1 MRADE
6 AAINHGRLIS
16 IALMVAVGAF
26 LDATVFAQEIG
37 NATRG
42 WKLAFRT
49 CAGCHGVRN
58 AGKSRSPQAPTF
70 SAIANVKGMS
80 AMALNVALLTSHR
93 SMPNI
98 VLDAQERADV
108 IAFILTLKTK

>member
-1 MRADE
+1 MC
-6 AAINHGRLIS
+6 HKRLIS

-26 LDATVFAQEIG
+26 LGAPAFAQDIG

-42 WKLAFRT
+42 WKLAIHT
-49 CAGCHGVRN
+49 CWGCHWVSHE
-58 AGKSRSPQAPTF
+58 GKSGRLRAPTL
-70 SAIANVKGMS
+70 SAIANTKGMS

-98 VLDAQERADV
+98 VLNAQERADV
-108 IAFILTLKTK
+108 IAFILTLKKD

>member
-1 MRADE
+1 MY
-6 AAINHGRLIS
+6 HKRLIS
-16 IALMVAVGAF
+16 IALMVAVGA
-26 LDATVFAQEIG
+26 LLKAPAFAQEIG

-42 WKLAFRT
+42 WKLAFGS
-49 CAGCHGVRN
+49 CAVCHGIRN
-58 AGKSRSPQAPTF
+58 SRNRAPTF

-80 AMALNVALLTSHR
+80 AMALNVALLSSHR

>member
-1 MRADE
+1 MRRK
-6 AAINHGRLIS
+6 RLIS
-16 IALMVAVGAF
+16 LALTVAVGA
-26 LDATVFAQEIG
+26 LLGAPVCAQEIG
-37 NATRG
+37 NANRG
-42 WKLAFRT
+42 WKLAVRT
-49 CAGCHGVRN
+49 CSGCHWVRN
-58 AGKSRSPQAPTF
+58 EGKSGSLRAPTF

>member
-1 MRADE
+1 M
-6 AAINHGRLIS
+6 HHKRLIV
-16 IALMVAVGAF
+16 IALMVTVGAL
-26 LDATVFAQEIG
+26 LDAPVFAQEIG

-42 WKLAFRT
+42 WKLAFGT
-49 CAGCHGVRN
+49 CAVCHGVRN
-58 AGKSRSPQAPTF
+58 GGKSRSRLAPTF

-80 AMALNVALLTSHR
+80 AMALNVALLSSHR

-108 IAFILTLKTK
+108 IAFILTLKTN

>member
-1 MRADE
+1 MRAIE
-6 AAINHGRLIS
+6 TVMHHRRLIS
-16 IALMVAVGAF
+16 IALIMAVGAF
-26 LDATVFAQEIG
+26 LDATGFAQEIG

-42 WKLAFRT
+42 WKLAFRS

-70 SAIANVKGMS
+70 SAIANVNGMS
-80 AMALNVALLTSHR
+80 TMALNVALLTSHR

-98 VLDAQERADV
+98 VLDARERADV
-108 IAFILTLKTK
+108 IAFILTLKTN